1 MITNV
6 CVTYVAGDGVAAAV
20 SHNDGQLLVACSHYH
35 MEEAMIGALAGW
47 RRHETPHGIVL
58 NLQIAASAEKIAARD
73 FMPVTVVLNDRQLR
87 SLARDLTRA
96 AASRGIDLWPRQ
108 SLWKTLIGRT
118 AARGGPGSGKS

>member
-1 MITNV
+1 MPSAVGNV
-6 CVTYVAGDGVAAAV
+6 VVGAREHSGGWFSVAW
-20 SHNDGQLLVACSHYH
+20 SHYQ

-58 NLQIAASAEKIAARD
+58 NLQIAASAEKVAARD
-73 FMPVTVVLNDRQLR
+73 FMPVAVALNDRQLR

-118 AARGGPGSGKS
+118 AAKRGHGGGKR